1 MLAIEGGAGVS
12 SQGKYLGS
20 IRSVTVLIAVAFTFY
35 FGPVAVRLYQV
46 IHLHDEERIVENFLN
61 MDRVF
66 PVRTM
71 SAPEETFE
79 FKQSF
84 FELPETF
91 SRDGKDYVTED
102 YLEYTQSTG
111 MLVLRG
117 DVNLY
122 EKYWLGHRE
131 DGHHVSWSVAK
142 SFVSALVGIAVAEG
156 KIKSIDEP
164 ITTYL
169 PELEGTGYHEVPI
182 KDLLQMSSGV
192 RFNEDYRDYE
202 SDINRFGRTIAFGT
216 SMAKF
221 AKSLSR
227 EREPGSYHHYV
238 SIDTQVLGMLIRQVT
253 DESLAGYMQ
262 RKIWDPLQME
272 HDAKWLLDS
281 TDMEMAIGGL
291 NASMRDYARF
301 GLMYLNGG
309 SFGGQQIVPAQWVRD
324 STTPS
329 APHLLPGKDNP
340 ASSSSWGYGYQWWIP
355 EPYEQDFTA
364 AGIYSQYI
372 YVNPNARVVIVK
384 TSANRGYLVERQMSK
399 DLHIAMFRAIAASVA
414 AMPSETMAAR

>member
-1 MLAIEGGAGVS
+1 VS
-12 SQGKYLGS
+12 RQGKYLGS
-20 IRSVTVLIAVAFTFY
+20 IRSVTALVAVTFAIY

-71 SAPEETFE
+71 RAPEETFE

-84 FELPETF
+84 FALPETF
-91 SRDGKDYVTED
+91 SRGGKDYVTED
-102 YLEYTQSTG
+102 YLEDTQSTG

-131 DGHHVSWSVAK
+131 NGHHISWSVAK
-142 SFVSALVGIAVAEG
+142 SFVGALVGIAVAER

-169 PELEGTGYHEVPI
+169 PEFEGTGYDEVPI

-192 RFNEDYRDYE
+192 RFNEDHRDYE
-202 SDINRFGRTIAFGT
+202 SDINRLNRTIAFGT
-216 SMAKF
+216 SIAKF
-221 AKSLSR
+221 AKSLTR
-227 EREPGSYHHYV
+227 DRKPGVYHQYV
-238 SIDTQVLGMLIRQVT
+238 SIDTQVLGMLIARVT
-253 DESLAGYMQ
+253 GESLAGYMQ

-281 TDMEMAIGGL
+281 TDTEVALGGL

-301 GLMYLNGG
+301 GLLYLNHGR
-309 SFGGQQIVPAQWVRD
+309 FGGQQIVPTQWVRD
-324 STTPS
+324 STMP
-329 APHLLPGKDNP
+329 AARHLLPGKDNP
-340 ASSSSWGYGYQWWIP
+340 ASASSWGYGYQWWVP

-364 AGIYSQYI
+364 AGIYNQYI
-372 YVNPNARVVIVK
+372 YVNPKAHVVIVK
-384 TSANRGYLVERQMSK
+384 TSATRGYLAERQLSK
-399 DLHIAMFRAIAASVA
+399 DLHIAMFRAIAASA
-414 AMPSETMAAR
+414 AVTPSETMSAR